1 MDDLFVLLETLLPRG
16 LELAEVAA
24 VQHALVDGTLV
35 LAQVGRVGEA
45 GAADVADSA
54 DLLVDLV
61 DVTLD
66 GGQSV
71 CLKRAVICK
80 MNPTSC
86 KLYVNT
92 PLLVP
97 F

>member
-54 DLLVDLV
+54 DLLVD
-61 DVTLD
+61 
-66 GGQSV
+66 
-71 CLKRAVICK
+71 
-80 MNPTSC
+80 
-86 KLYVNT
+86 
-92 PLLVP
+92 
-97 F
+97 